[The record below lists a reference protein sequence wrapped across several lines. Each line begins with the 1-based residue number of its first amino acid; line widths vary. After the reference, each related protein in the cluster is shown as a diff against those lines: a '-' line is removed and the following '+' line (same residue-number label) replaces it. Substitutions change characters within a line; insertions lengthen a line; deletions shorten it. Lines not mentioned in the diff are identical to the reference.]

1 MTIVGSMYSKSCH
14 LDPIPDCVIEDCF
27 ANVSSV
33 ITRTTNH
40 LMESGILLTDL
51 KVASVRPPLKKQSLS
66 PVEFKNFRP
75 ILNLPFLSKVVEKCV
90 IKQLIDHLDA
100 NVIYQS
106 ANMSSINQRT
116 DTETA
121 LIRVQNDIAIA
132 LDQKR
137 SVILLLLDLSAE
149 FDNVDHCILISCLS
163 HRLGIRVSA

>member
-66 PVEFKNFRP
+66 SVEFKNFRP

-100 NVIYQS
+100 NDLNVIYQS
-106 ANMSSINQRT
+106 ANRHGNGFNSCP
-116 DTETA
+116 
-121 LIRVQNDIAIA
+121 
-132 LDQKR
+132 KR
-137 SVILLLLDLSAE
+137 YRNCFGSEKISDSAA
-149 FDNVDHCILISCLS
+149 S
-163 HRLGIRVSA
+163 